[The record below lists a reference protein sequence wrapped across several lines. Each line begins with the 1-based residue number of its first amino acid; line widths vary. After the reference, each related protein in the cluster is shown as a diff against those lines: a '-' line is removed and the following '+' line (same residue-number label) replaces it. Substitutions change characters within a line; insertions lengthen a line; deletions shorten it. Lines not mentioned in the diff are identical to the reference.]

1 MIQRWFFFFLV
12 YQLSQESTQI
22 GDECPICFE
31 EFEEGKPSRCVCSV
45 MRCTA
50 NDKDLNRR

>member
-1 MIQRWFFFFLV
+1 MIYLFLLLLV

-31 EFEEGKPSRCVCSV
+31 EFEEGKDQGVSV
-45 MRCTA
+45 
-50 NDKDLNRR
+50 NV